1 MVGIY
6 IYDINQ
12 NESHIRSSIPT
23 KLSSTYLVI
32 MSLLQAE
39 HLFCFSSS
47 SSSSLSSSSS
57 SSTYLVIMSL
67 LHAEYGQD
75 GHLYGFSPVC
85 VLWCVERWSLRE
97 KTCKRDVYLL
107 SEIESQNHF
116 LSTRH
121 FRILAFCN
129 PAKQFAIFGVFLN
142 RNQKCHHLSTDL
154 ARVRLETSVK
164 SHVPEFRLSSSL
176 PSPRSPSSTLS

>member
-6 IYDINQ
+6 IHDINQ
-12 NESHIRSSIPT
+12 NESHIHSSIPT

-47 SSSSLSSSSS
+47 SSPSSSSPSLSSSSS

-107 SEIESQNHF
+107 SEIESQNNF

-121 FRILAFCN
+121 FRILL
-129 PAKQFAIFGVFLN
+129 FAIQQN
-142 RNQKCHHLSTDL
+142 
-154 ARVRLETSVK
+154 
-164 SHVPEFRLSSSL
+164 SL
-176 PSPRSPSSTLS
+176 PYLEFS